1 MKLWKQKDKTEEIL
15 KELDRLMSKM
25 ASTETYIEYLRLR
38 ERFDGR

>member
-1 MKLWKQKDKTEEIL
+1 MKLWSKKTKEEPI
-15 KELDRLMSKM
+15 KKLDRLMSEM